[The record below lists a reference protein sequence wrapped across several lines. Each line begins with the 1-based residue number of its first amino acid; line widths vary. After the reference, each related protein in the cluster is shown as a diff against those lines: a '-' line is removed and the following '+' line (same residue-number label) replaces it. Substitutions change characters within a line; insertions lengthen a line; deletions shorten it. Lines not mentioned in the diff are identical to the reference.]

1 MYIVFSWIFLRLPA
15 RSVHFWLSYSLDV
28 YCHILVIVVGFH
40 YDLMCRSF
48 WRSSPYSLG
57 AYCHIPVGST
67 VEDIQTLADPVTDGT
82 GRVRS
87 IHPTYLPTSFS
98 IVVALFA
105 SHIHTCNCFTAFG
118 PGQAG
123 GPVPEET
130 FTHSHPSWSS
140 DILYQLPP
148 SATIHSILFIATESV
163 NQLPFAPLVIICILN
178 ICICWYIGTCLRCFD
193 TVGWVLGRASGL

>member
-1 MYIVFSWIFLRLPA
+1 
-15 RSVHFWLSYSLDV
+15 LDV
-28 YCHILVIVVGFH
+28 YCHILVLVVGLH

-105 SHIHTCNCFTAFG
+105 SHTHTCNRLTAFG
-118 PGQAG
+118 PGPRRWAS
-123 GPVPEET
+123 T
-130 FTHSHPSWSS
+130 RRNIHPLSPILIIY
-140 DILYQLPP
+140 ILYHLPP

-178 ICICWYIGTCLRCFD
+178 ICIC
-193 TVGWVLGRASGL
+193 